1 MINFSPAK
9 QAFYDTTLSYPELP
23 SDLIEI
29 TIEQHEQ
36 ILSAINSGCIVFP
49 DLSYSPPRPN
59 QFHEWDGYDWVDN
72 RTADEIATHKRK
84 QMPSL
89 TPIEFDLKLVQYDL
103 YDAVQSL
110 VLSNPQL
117 KIAYTRATFFGR
129 TDAFIDQ
136 ARVALG
142 LTDEQVDEMWTS

>member
-49 DLSYSPPRPN
+49 DLSYSPPRPS
-59 QFHEWDGYDWVDN
+59 QFHEWDGSDWVDN

-84 QMPSL
+84 QMPNL

-103 YDAVQSL
+103 YDAVQSI

-117 KIAYTRATFFGR
+117 KIAYTRATFFSR
-129 TDAFIDQ
+129 TAPFIEQ
-136 ARVALG
+136 ARIALN
-142 LTDEQVDEMWTS
+142 LTDEQVDEMWAS

>member
-49 DLSYSPPRPN
+49 DLSYSPPRPT
-59 QFHEWDGYDWVDN
+59 QFHEWDGKAWLDK
-72 RTADEIATHKRK
+72 RTEEEIK
-84 QMPSL
+84 QHQRQSMPTL
-89 TPIEFDLKLVQYDL
+89 TPIEFDIKLNNAGL
-103 YDAVQSL
+103 YDAVQDLIKDSFEL
-110 VLSNPQL
+110 RIVYN
-117 KIAYTRATFFGR
+117 RATFFSR
-129 TDAFIDQ
+129 TAPFIDQ

>member
-1 MINFSPAK
+1 MINFSLAK
-9 QAFYDTTLSYPELP
+9 QAFYDTTLSYPDLP

-49 DLSYSPPRPN
+49 DLSYSPPRPS
-59 QFHEWDGYDWVDN
+59 QFHEWDGSDWVDN

-89 TPIEFDLKLVQYDL
+89 TPIEFDIKLNNAGL
-103 YDAVQSL
+103 YDAVQELIKDSFEL
-110 VLSNPQL
+110 RITYN
-117 KIAYTRATFFGR
+117 RATFFSR

-136 ARVALG
+136 ARIALN
-142 LTDEQVDEMWTS
+142 LTDEQVDEIWMN